1 MRIDDRFKIAKLE
14 YINKYTKGKTVIT
27 FLPCLRCTKSDRI
40 EIE

>member
-1 MRIDDRFKIAKLE
+1 MAKLE
-14 YINKYTKGKTVIT
+14 YIDRKYTRSKIVIT